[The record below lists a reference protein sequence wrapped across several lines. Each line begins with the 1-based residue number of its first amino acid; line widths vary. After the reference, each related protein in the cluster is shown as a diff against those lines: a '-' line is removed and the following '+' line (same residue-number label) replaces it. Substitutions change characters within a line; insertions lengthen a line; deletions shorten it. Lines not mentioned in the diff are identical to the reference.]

1 MFLVTR
7 TDDNGQCYLVQDNLT
22 REQAF
27 VICDSLTASAHKQTY
42 EILHWANEQDKQV
55 LLEARKIQR

>member
-1 MFLVTR
+1 MFVITR
-7 TDDNGQCYLVQDNLT
+7 TDDNGICYLVQDGLT

-42 EILHWANEQDKQV
+42 EILHWADDQDRRI
-55 LLEARKIQR
+55 LYSRKNIQI